1 MDQSTAPSSPIIQAE
16 ALTKTF
22 RDFWH
27 RPKVRAVNGVDFSVV
42 PGEIF
47 GLLGPNGSGKSTI
60 LKMILGLLVPSGGR
74 LRVFGLSPRHVR
86 SKERIGYLP
95 EESNLYPYLTA
106 EEILHFYAGLFDLSR
121 PARRLHTE
129 QLLDMVGLRH
139 ARRRQVG
146 EFSKG
151 MMRRIGLAQALINDP
166 DLIVLDEPTSGLD
179 PVGCRQVKDLIL
191 ALARRGKT
199 ILLSSHL
206 LADTEDI
213 CDRVAILCNGVIVVQ
228 GAVRDLLE
236 RRESYRLVFSSL
248 APDLLDKALVAL
260 RREIGV
266 TPEVDH
272 PTRTLEA
279 FFLEAVERARQQT
292 PVYTGVAPTSG
303 IADYL
308 FQKPVEGTK
317 EKDVLSKSDT
327 A

>member
-1 MDQSTAPSSPIIQAE
+1 MDQSTAPSSPVIQAA

-27 RPKVRAVNGVDFSVV
+27 RPKVRAVNGVDFEVV

-60 LKMILGLLVPSGGR
+60 LKMILGLLVPSGGS

-106 EEILHFYAGLFDLSR
+106 GEIRHFYAGLFDLSR
-121 PARRLHTE
+121 SARRLHTE
-129 QLLDMVGLRH
+129 QLLDIVGLRH
-139 ARRRQVG
+139 ARHRQVG

-236 RRESYRLVFSSL
+236 RRESYRLVFPAL
-248 APDLLDKALVAL
+248 APDLLDKALAAL

-266 TPEVDH
+266 TPAVDH

-279 FFLEAVERARQQT
+279 FFLEAVEQARQQT
-292 PVYTGVAPTSG
+292 PFHTGVAPTSG

-308 FQKPVEGTK
+308 FQKPVKGTK
-317 EKDVLSKSDT
+317 DKDVLSKSDT